1 MAAEFTL
8 TDEMKSVIGK
18 ESDPYPSE
26 YTTTGIRAFARGV
39 GYTDPV
45 YYDVEAAKAAGYAN
59 LPAPPCYLG
68 VPVFVPA
75 GSDATYG
82 QPQRSN
88 APSLRHGLPNVLDG
102 GTSITYARIPVAG
115 ETLYFT
121 SQISGLEAKESK
133 SLGKMLVISN
143 KQTYR
148 DASGAVVLT
157 VDAQSIWY

>member
-18 ESDPYPSE
+18 ESDPYPTE

-45 YYDVEAAKAAGYAN
+45 YYSVEAARAAGYAD

-75 GSDATYG
+75 GSDSTYG

-88 APSLRHGLPNVLDG
+88 APSLKHGLPNVLDG

-115 ETLYFT
+115 ETLTFT
-121 SQISGLEAKESK
+121 SQVSNLEPKESR

-143 KQTYR
+143 KQTYS
-148 DASGAVVLT
+148 DAAGAVVLT